1 MHNRWNATTEMYM
14 ADILR
19 SRQDKGSR
27 DGADSALT
35 EKDFP
40 DRSVPSLP
48 LFLKKTKKTIP
59 QRKTE
64 QLCGKLPES
73 EMY

>member
-1 MHNRWNATTEMYM
+1 MHNRWNATAEMYM

-48 LFLKKTKKTIP
+48 FIFEKNKKDDTAKKNGTAMR
-59 QRKTE
+59 QTA
-64 QLCGKLPES
+64 
-73 EMY
+73 